1 MRYVQY
7 LILFFALFLQSEY
20 LHSQSLKKVQRIEGI
35 PSKVQYRAITHD
47 PYGNMYVATS
57 ADVFM
62 VPANS
67 NMAQPMSAGDNI
79 MDIDWSADDGLIML
93 VKEGSIRF
101 VNSGKVLTLEQ
112 GIEATCMDVTKSTI
126 WVGTSNGVYTV
137 SIEKE
142 KILEHYNTED
152 GVLLSNKVHFIHTDP
167 FNIRWIGTDKGVVR
181 ISGKNWKLYEEE
193 QAVTAITSTSEG
205 AWMAADDNMWLV
217 NSYNRW
223 FPIDAWKDLVK
234 GRVKA
239 ISSDAKGLLYI
250 ASDMLVKYDPYQE
263 KILTMN
269 DDSSIAQYV
278 LLAQGPGKRVLM
290 ADHNG
295 MSRIMEDTTRVIAPV
310 ITSEEFFA
318 RVDVLSPP
326 VCVGMSTGHV
336 TTKVTGGQLPYT
348 YKWSYMGATDPQLA
362 DLSPGLYQVTIT
374 DATGKAILAS
384 GIVSAS
390 PELKVAAS
398 FERNASDK
406 LTADGSASAI
416 ISGGVQPYRITWDN
430 GEITSIASKLREGIH
445 SIKVMDD
452 NGCIAS
458 ANVTINSEKVL
469 KSLDINT
476 LELGQTIRLDK
487 LYFEADS
494 STIQPSSFAVLEE
507 IYEFLDTHDKVIIEI
522 GGHTNSLPEDAY
534 CDKLSTDRARNIA
547 EYLYSKG
554 IPQSQIAYKGYG
566 KRQPIATNQTVDGRR
581 KNQRVEIK
589 IVSL

>member
-7 LILFFALFLQSEY
+7 LIFFFAFFLHSHF

-47 PYGNMYVATS
+47 PSGNMYVATS

-67 NMAQPMSAGDNI
+67 NMAQPMSAGENI
-79 MDIDWSADDGLIML
+79 MDIDWSPDDGLIML

-152 GVLLSNKVHFIHTDP
+152 GVLISNKIHFIHTDP

-326 VCVGMSTGHV
+326 VCAGMSTGHV

-348 YKWSYMGATDPQLA
+348 YKWSYMGATDPQLV

-374 DATGKAILAS
+374 DATGKTILAS

-390 PELKVAAS
+390 PELKVAATVQS
-398 FERNASDK
+398 NASDK

-416 ISGGVQPYRITWDN
+416 ISGGVKPYRITWDN
-430 GEITSIASKLREGIH
+430 GETTSIATKLGEGIH

-547 EYLYSKG
+547 EYLYNKG